1 MLLVVT
7 MGSVIGFHHNLLVRH
22 LLVREAPPVSELV
35 PRGLIRFQMGGP
47 FYVVGSDDGLSYWAP
62 P

>member
-7 MGSVIGFHHNLLVRH
+7 MGSVIGFHHN